1 MVIAEDGTGHPRFVQ
16 AGMSIG
22 DPVSEQPAPAALTN
36 REKATLRLLLA
47 GHDAK
52 SIARELGLSVHT
64 VNERLR
70 DARRKLGAA
79 SSREAAR
86 RLAESEA
93 ALPQNLGDSA
103 IGGRA
108 SPPSMVSPDQADR
121 RSQGLHRLA
130 WLSGGMLI
138 MSLLIAAVAA
148 IALHA
153 PATTPVAPLP
163 IGTAAAEKVPAGLGA
178 AEAWVALV
186 DQAKWAESWQ
196 AAAAMFRERVT
207 EARWAAMVTP
217 VRQPLGAVVSRN
229 FQSVVES
236 KTLPG
241 APDGD
246 YEILKFQTNFAQRSD
261 SIETIILVREG
272 SGWRVAGYFIR

>member
-1 MVIAEDGTGHPRFVQ
+1 MGDTSPQPR
-16 AGMSIG
+16 
-22 DPVSEQPAPAALTN
+22 DDNALTE
-36 REKATLRLLLA
+36 REKTTLRLLLA

-93 ALPQNLGDSA
+93 ADPQKLGDAPLGVSA
-103 IGGRA
+103 TAGSMA
-108 SPPSMVSPDQADR
+108 SPDLPAAWPQR
-121 RSQGLHRLA
+121 LHRLA

-138 MSLLIAAVAA
+138 MSLFIAAVAA

-153 PATTPVAPLP
+153 PSAPVAQPP
-163 IGTAAAEKVPAGLGA
+163 AAAAAAENAPASLGA

-186 DQAKWAESWQ
+186 DQGKWHDSWQ
-196 AAAAMFRERVT
+196 TAAAMFRAQVSD
-207 EARWAAMVTP
+207 ARWAEMVTP
-217 VRQPLGAVVSRN
+217 VRQPLGAVVTRK
-229 FQSVVES
+229 FESVIKT

-246 YEILKFQTNFAQRSD
+246 YEVLKFQTNFQQRAD
-261 SIETIILVREG
+261 SVETIMLVRESG
-272 SGWRVAGYFIR
+272 GWRVAGYFIR

>member
-1 MVIAEDGTGHPRFVQ
+1 M
-16 AGMSIG
+16 GMG
-22 DPVSEQPAPAALTN
+22 DASPHLRDDRALTE
-36 REKATLRLLLA
+36 REKTTLRLLLA

-70 DARRKLGAA
+70 DARRKLGVA

-93 ALPQNLGDSA
+93 ADPQKPGDAPFGVSPA
-103 IGGRA
+103 PVFMA
-108 SPPSMVSPDQADR
+108 SPDLPAVRPQR
-121 RSQGLHRLA
+121 LPRLA

-138 MSLLIAAVAA
+138 MSLFIAAVAA

-153 PATTPVAPLP
+153 PSAPAPQAPVTAP
-163 IGTAAAEKVPAGLGA
+163 AAENTPASLDA
-178 AEAWVALV
+178 ALAWVALV
-186 DQAKWAESWQ
+186 DQGKWQESWQ
-196 AAAAMFRERVT
+196 AAAGMFRAQVSD
-207 EARWAAMVTP
+207 ARWAEMVTP
-217 VRQPLGAVVSRN
+217 VRKPLGAVVSRT
-229 FQSVVES
+229 FESVLKS

-246 YEILKFQTNFAQRSD
+246 YEILKFQTAFADRPNSV
-261 SIETIILVREG
+261 ETVMLVREG
-272 SGWRVAGYFIR
+272 SGWRVIGYFIR